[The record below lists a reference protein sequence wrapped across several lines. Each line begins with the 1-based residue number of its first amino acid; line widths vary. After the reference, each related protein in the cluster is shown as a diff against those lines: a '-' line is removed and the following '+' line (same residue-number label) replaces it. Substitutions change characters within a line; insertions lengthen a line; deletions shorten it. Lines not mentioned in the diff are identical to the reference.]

1 MSSLT
6 RAPYSR
12 LAQIELAK
20 LRSTPTDAELA
31 VSLNE
36 AITVVSLTW
45 EPPSFAPPSSLPEVA
60 SLTWVCSLTFRAAYI
75 GTENSGTTAAPALW
89 QDSCIRDRACS
100 TRRGLDKVEGRMG
113 SPQEDI
119 HNVRAV
125 ASPDLGF
132 AKCSCVRTI
141 GGSSSGY
148 GLSLRSC

>member
-1 MSSLT
+1 MPAEKLAALETEYKTIEEDNKALAGEVRASS
-6 RAPYSR
+6 S
-12 LAQIELAK
+12 ELAK

-36 AITVVSLTW
+36 AITAVSLTW
-45 EPPSFAPPSSLPEVA
+45 EPSSFALPSSLPEVA

-89 QDSCIRDRACS
+89 QDPCIRDRACS
-100 TRRGLDKVEGRMG
+100 TRRGLDKVEGRVG

-132 AKCSCVRTI
+132 SK
-141 GGSSSGY
+141 
-148 GLSLRSC
+148 